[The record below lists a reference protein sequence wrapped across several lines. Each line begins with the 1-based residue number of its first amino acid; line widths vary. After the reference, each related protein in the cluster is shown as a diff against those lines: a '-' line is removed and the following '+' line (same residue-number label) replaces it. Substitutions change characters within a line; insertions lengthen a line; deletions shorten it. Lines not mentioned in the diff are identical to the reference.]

1 MIEII
6 NIIFFV
12 FFVVFLISF
21 GKNNILFNNKK
32 LIKNDINE
40 YSVFNLLFTL
50 NIIWVSSILDL
61 NKHIV
66 VSLILVILIINL
78 LKNILG
84 RSEVNIKNNLEFLVL
99 MVTIISLSIIIAH
112 DLFFSHDVRLY
123 WFEKAI
129 LFYND
134 LFIDK
139 DLTIKPEYPHFGT
152 YLWGFFWK
160 FSFLNLEYFGRIPYI
175 IIYVF
180 SIFYILNKINFKSIF
195 IKYILFFFLILLTFK
210 IKWFD
215 GRQDILV
222 FAFNTFI
229 FGFMYELIS
238 NNSKKKIHIIG
249 FILSLNLLLW
259 TKNES
264 YLYLITYLLLT
275 TIYIKD
281 KEKFI
286 LIFGIISIF
295 LVKLVFTKIYE
306 LSYNPN
312 LDTFETDIFQHIK
325 SLDFIYR
332 FTQVLIWYLVGLLRN
347 PVLLLSLI
355 FFLILLKNSNIYK
368 EYSYFVLAYIT
379 ISLGIFSVYFVTKYD
394 FPFHMVGSVGRVF
407 LQFSM
412 IFFIPIFKF
421 CEKKKISIR
430 IAK

>member
-1 MIEII
+1 MTEII
-6 NIIFFV
+6 NIILF
-12 FFVVFLISF
+12 VFLIVFLTSF
-21 GKNNILFNNKK
+21 GKKNLFFNKK
-32 LIKNDINE
+32 KLTNNYNYE
-40 YSVFNLLFTL
+40 YSTFNLLFTL
-50 NIIWVSSILDL
+50 NVIWVSSILDL
-61 NKHIV
+61 NKYIIV
-66 VSLILVILIINL
+66 SIILVILIINL
-78 LKNILG
+78 LKNIIAI
-84 RSEVNIKNNLEFLVL
+84 NKIDIKNNLEFLVL
-99 MVTIISLSIIIAH
+99 SLVIISLSIVIAH

-152 YLWGFFWK
+152 YLWSFFWK
-160 FSFLNLEYFGRIPYI
+160 FSYLNLEYFGRIPYV

-180 SIFYILNKINFKSIF
+180 SIFYILNKINFKSIY
-195 IKYILFFFLILLTFK
+195 IKYLLFFFIILLTFK
-210 IKWFD
+210 MKWFD
-215 GRQDILV
+215 GRQDILL

-229 FGFMYELIS
+229 FGFIYELIS

-264 YLYLITYLLLT
+264 YLYLITYLLLVI
-275 TIYIKD
+275 IYTKD

-286 LIFGIISIF
+286 LISGIISIF
-295 LVKLVFTKIYE
+295 LVKIIFTRIYD

-312 LDTFETDIFQHIK
+312 LDTFETDILQHIK

-347 PVLLLSLI
+347 PVLLLSFI
-355 FFLILLKNSNIYK
+355 FFLILLKNSNFYK
-368 EYSYFVLAYIT
+368 EYSYFLLAYII
-379 ISLGIFSVYFVTKYD
+379 ISFGIFSVYFVTKYD
-394 FPFHMVGSVGRVF
+394 FPFHMIGSVGRVF

-421 CEKKKISIR
+421 CEKKKLV
-430 IAK
+430 

>member
-1 MIEII
+1 MTEII
-6 NIIFFV
+6 NIILFV
-12 FFVVFLISF
+12 FFVVFLTSF
-21 GKNNILFNNKK
+21 SKKNFFFNNKE
-32 LIKNDINE
+32 LTNNYNYE
-40 YSVFNLLFTL
+40 YSTFNLLFAL
-50 NIIWVSSILDL
+50 NVIWVSSILDL
-61 NKHIV
+61 NKYITI
-66 VSLILVILIINL
+66 SIILVILSINL
-78 LKNILG
+78 LKNIIG
-84 RSEVNIKNNLEFLVL
+84 SSKVNVNKNLEFLVL
-99 MVTIISLSIIIAH
+99 NLVIISLSIVIAH

-160 FSFLNLEYFGRIPYI
+160 ISFLDLEYFGRIPYI

-180 SIFYILNKINFKSIF
+180 SIFYILNKINFKSIY
-195 IKYILFFFLILLTFK
+195 IKYFIFFFIILLTFK
-210 IKWFD
+210 MKWFD
-215 GRQDILV
+215 GRQDILL

-229 FGFMYELIS
+229 FGFIYELIT

-264 YLYLITYLLLT
+264 YLYLITYLLLV
-275 TIYIKD
+275 TIYIKK

-286 LIFGIISIF
+286 LISGIITIF
-295 LVKLVFTKIYE
+295 LVKIIFTNIYE

-312 LDTFETDIFQHIK
+312 LDTFESDFFQHIK
-325 SLDFIYR
+325 SLDLYNR
-332 FTQVLIWYLVGLLRN
+332 FTQVLIWYFIGLLRN

-355 FFLILLKNSNIYK
+355 FFLILIKNSNFYK
-368 EYSYFVLAYIT
+368 KYSYFVLAYIT
-379 ISLGIFSVYFVTKYD
+379 ISIGIFSVYFVTKYD
-394 FPFHMVGSVGRVF
+394 FPFHMIGSVGRVF

-421 CEKKKISIR
+421 CEKKKLV
-430 IAK
+430 

>member
-195 IKYILFFFLILLTFK
+195 IKLILFFFLILLTFK

-421 CEKKKISIR
+421 CEKKKLV
-430 IAK
+430 

>member
-421 CEKKKISIR
+421 CEKKKLV
-430 IAK
+430 